1 MTSAD
6 GTTSAAAVVRP
17 RPAAREGDRPAVVA
31 VGLSF
36 VCLPLVRFGAAGS
49 ATLADAAIALAIVAA
64 FLWLADAGRAIRLP
78 YAVSVGVMVAAG
90 ALAGIVGGHPLV
102 SAQALAEDLVLFVW
116 CVAIVNVCRTPSAL
130 GATLAAWAWSAT
142 AWAAVLVVA
151 AAAGTAAVAGQE
163 AAAGRASLTFLNP
176 NQAGAYFAISLMVL
190 LAAPVPRRRATKVVA
205 VVLVATATVLT
216 SSNAALGGVLA
227 GLLVAKVIAVGL
239 RHGLV
244 AAAALAIAATV
255 TVGALASAYV
265 ALDVAAAAKE
275 SDVRIVHNTLGRSE
289 RSAED
294 RLFRFAELREL
305 FLDGG
310 VLGHGP
316 AATKPAL
323 ADMGR
328 PVPKSA
334 HNDLF
339 ATLVERGVAGVA
351 GLALL
356 FGALTRASASIAR
369 GGLRPAFAPA
379 VAAPRFLVG
388 GLAVVA
394 VGSLSHE
401 ILHFRH
407 VWALFAIVAAVSLWA
422 VAPSS
427 PRASVAAAREE
438 AVDA

>member
-1 MTSAD
+1 MTTAG
-6 GTTSAAAVVRP
+6 GTTTASAVARP
-17 RPAAREGDRPAVVA
+17 RSATGDRDRPAAVA

-36 VCLPLVRFGAAGS
+36 ACLPLVRFGATGS
-49 ATLADAAIALAIVAA
+49 ATLADVAIALAIATA
-64 FLWLADAGRAIRLP
+64 FLWLADAGREIRLP
-78 YAVSVGVMVAAG
+78 YAVSVGLMVAAG
-90 ALAGIVGGHPLV
+90 AFAGIVGGHPLV
-102 SAQALAEDLVLFVW
+102 SAQALAEDLALFVW
-116 CVAIVNVCRTPSAL
+116 CLAIVNVCRTPAAL
-130 GATLAAWAWSAT
+130 GAAIAAWAWSAT

-151 AAAGTAAVAGQE
+151 AATGTAAIAGQE
-163 AAAGRASLTFLNP
+163 AAAGRAALTFVNP

-190 LAAPVPRRRATKVVA
+190 LAAPVPRRRAAKVAA

-227 GLLVAKVIAVGL
+227 GLVVAKVIAVAL

-255 TVGALASAYV
+255 TVGALAAAYV

-275 SDVRIVHNTLGRSE
+275 SDVRIVRNTLGRSE

-305 FLDGG
+305 FVDGG
-310 VLGHGP
+310 MLGHGP

-339 ATLVERGVAGVA
+339 ATLVERGVVGVA

-356 FGALTRASASIAR
+356 VGALSRAGASIAR
-369 GGLRPAFAPA
+369 GRLRPAFSRAI
-379 VAAPRFLVG
+379 AAPRFLVG

-422 VAPSS
+422 AAPSA
-427 PRASVAAAREE
+427 PRGSLAAPRGE